1 MNHTTI
7 KLRLT
12 AMNFLEFAIW
22 GAYLTSMGRYL
33 ADVGMGGQIGW
44 FYSVQGIVSIFMP
57 GLMGMVADRWV
68 PAQRMLGLCHL
79 LAAGFLAAAA
89 TYAMTAGPDVAFGT

>member
-79 LAAGFLAAAA
+79 LAAISFLLL
-89 TYAMTAGPDVAFGT
+89 